1 MNCIEQKFNL
11 KKHSFTKQYKKERDE
26 QFSQFLFE
34 IRDKF
39 YFDYLGQKYF
49 KQLIVAVII
58 VEITQFIFYLNR
70 D

>member
-34 IRDKF
+34 MEILEINF
-39 YFDYLGQKYF
+39 I
-49 KQLIVAVII
+49 LII
-58 VEITQFIFYLNR
+58 
-70 D
+70 